1 MPVVLFVL
9 IKLVVEAIRSALR
22 KTRPVK
28 PQPLCAGCS
37 NAQVQYGAEERR
49 AISCTFGGMV
59 RPCHVGR
66 VVLHR
71 LPRPQSQDSLS
82 ADRVCTRGCCR
93 NVSPP
98 LGRGPSDRRRLGRF
112 AVSRRRVTGARCPH
126 DRRQVPGAT
135 GSASAGATVLLPV
148 WVVIGLAGPF

>member
-37 NAQVQYGAEERR
+37 NAHVQYGAEGRR

-59 RPCHVGR
+59 RPVRLDVLYCTDYRDRTAPIRIPVVGF
-66 VVLHR
+66 VPC
-71 LPRPQSQDSLS
+71 LP
-82 ADRVCTRGCCR
+82 
-93 NVSPP
+93 N
-98 LGRGPSDRRRLGRF
+98 
-112 AVSRRRVTGARCPH
+112 
-126 DRRQVPGAT
+126 
-135 GSASAGATVLLPV
+135 
-148 WVVIGLAGPF
+148 

>member
-37 NAQVQYGAEERR
+37 NAQVQYGAEGRR

-59 RPCHVGR
+59 RPATLD
-66 VVLHR
+66 VLYCTDYRDRKVKSR
-71 LPRPQSQDSLS
+71 LVLVRIGFAPE
-82 ADRVCTRGCCR
+82 
-93 NVSPP
+93 
-98 LGRGPSDRRRLGRF
+98 GRGNQ
-112 AVSRRRVTGARCPH
+112 AEA
-126 DRRQVPGAT
+126 
-135 GSASAGATVLLPV
+135 
-148 WVVIGLAGPF
+148 